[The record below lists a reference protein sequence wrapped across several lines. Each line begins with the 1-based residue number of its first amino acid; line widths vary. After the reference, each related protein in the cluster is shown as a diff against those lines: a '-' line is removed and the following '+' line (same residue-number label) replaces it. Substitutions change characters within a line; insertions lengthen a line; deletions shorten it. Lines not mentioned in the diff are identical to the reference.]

1 MGRLAHDIQML
12 GTRRFIL
19 SDPGR
24 DIGYMPSFSWQ
35 YMGRNMRPLMETL
48 CWTLAAMTVTLH
60 EAPPT
65 LHPGAGWD
73 NMAVAGAHKDRQRAE
88 EGEEG
93 GSEIKQAETKPVASG
108 KGVDGRIS
116 VGVVLERRT
125 NHSPHRL
132 IQGVLEGMDRSRF
145 RLVAFAHDHE
155 VGYPPAAE
163 AVLEAAEEVFVLP
176 WHPFVSG
183 MPDPFAE
190 RKIIIREQV
199 CAPSVGLVLG
209 GHSRLGDDTKIAPL
223 TIGCIWGIDNL
234 VWWLHQRTPQR
245 VLYQL
250 I

>member
-1 MGRLAHDIQML
+1 MERLAHDIQMF
-12 GTRRFIL
+12 GTRNFNL

-73 NMAVAGAHKDRQRAE
+73 NRPVSKAHEDRQRAAE
-88 EGEEG
+88 EDKG
-93 GSEIKQAETKPVASG
+93 GSERKRAKAIPVASEKAVVG
-108 KGVDGRIS
+108 GRITI
-116 VGVVLERRT
+116 GVVLERRT

-132 IQGVLEGMDRSRF
+132 IQSVLEGMDRSRF
-145 RLVAFAHDHE
+145 RLVAFAHEHMVE
-155 VGYPPAAE
+155 YPPAGE

-190 RKIIIREQV
+190 RKIIIMAQV
-199 CAPSVGLVLG
+199 CTRMWVLILG
-209 GHSRLGDDTKIAPL
+209 AHSYLGRHT
-223 TIGCIWGIDNL
+223 
-234 VWWLHQRTPQR
+234 
-245 VLYQL
+245 
-250 I
+250 

>member
-1 MGRLAHDIQML
+1 MGRLAHDIKML
-12 GTRRFIL
+12 DTRRFHL
-19 SDPGR
+19 SEPGR

-48 CWTLAAMTVTLH
+48 CWTLAAMTITLH

-65 LHPGAGWD
+65 LHPGAGWK
-73 NMAVAGAHKDRQRAE
+73 NTAVADAHKGRQRAKE
-88 EGEEG
+88 EEEEKG
-93 GSEIKQAETKPVASG
+93 GSEIKRAETKPVASG
-108 KGVDGRIS
+108 RGVGGRIS

-155 VGYPPAAE
+155 VGYPPAGE

-190 RKIIIREQV
+190 RKLIIMEQV
-199 CAPSVGLVLG
+199 CPPSVGLVLG
-209 GHSRLGDDTKIAPL
+209 GHSCLGDDAKIAPL
-223 TIGCIWGIDNL
+223 TIGYRASI
-234 VWWLHQRTPQR
+234 T
-245 VLYQL
+245 
-250 I
+250 

>member
-1 MGRLAHDIQML
+1 MF
-12 GTRRFIL
+12 GTRRFNL

-48 CWTLAAMTVTLH
+48 CWILAAMTATLH

-65 LHPGAGWD
+65 LHPDVGWD
-73 NMAVAGAHKDRQRAE
+73 NTPVMDAHQNRQRTEEGGGSERQRAT
-88 EGEEG
+88 
-93 GSEIKQAETKPVASG
+93 TKPVTSG
-108 KGVDGRIS
+108 RGVDGRIN

-132 IQGVLEGMDRSRF
+132 IQGVLEGMDRSKF

-155 VGYPPAAE
+155 IDYPPAGE

-190 RKIIIREQV
+190 RKIIIMAQV
-199 CAPSVGLVLG
+199 CTPSFFPQGSVTFKTTP
-209 GHSRLGDDTKIAPL
+209 RA
-223 TIGCIWGIDNL
+223 
-234 VWWLHQRTPQR
+234 HQRTT
-245 VLYQL
+245 
-250 I
+250 IS

>member
-1 MGRLAHDIQML
+1 MSPTGCSPSYIPRLFSTLPPLSRFSRVSSEMGRLAQDMQILDTQ
-12 GTRRFIL
+12 RFNL
-19 SDPGR
+19 SYPGR

-65 LHPGAGWD
+65 LHPGVGWD
-73 NMAVAGAHKDRQRAE
+73 KRPMPDAHEARQRTPEEEE
-88 EGEEG
+88 EGSG
-93 GSEIKQAETKPVASG
+93 RRRPQTKPG
-108 KGVDGRIS
+108 TGGRGEGNGRTT

-155 VGYPPAAE
+155 VDLPPAGQ
-163 AVLEAAEEVFVLP
+163 AVLEAVEEVYILP
-176 WHPFVSG
+176 WDPFVSG

-190 RKIIIREQV
+190 RKIIVMAQV
-199 CAPSVGLVLG
+199 CVNV
-209 GHSRLGDDTKIAPL
+209 
-223 TIGCIWGIDNL
+223 
-234 VWWLHQRTPQR
+234 
-245 VLYQL
+245 
-250 I
+250 

>member
-12 GTRRFIL
+12 GTGRFNL

-65 LHPGAGWD
+65 LRPGAGWEITPLT
-73 NMAVAGAHKDRQRAE
+73 GAPKGKQHAE
-88 EGEEG
+88 EEKERR
-93 GSEIKQAETKPVASG
+93 SEQKRAKPKPVASG
-108 KGVDGRIS
+108 MGVGGRIS

-155 VGYPPAAE
+155 LDYPPAGE

-190 RKIIIREQV
+190 RSIIIMAQV
-199 CAPSVGLVLG
+199 CNSIGFVLG
-209 GHSRLGDDTKIAPL
+209 GHPR
-223 TIGCIWGIDNL
+223 
-234 VWWLHQRTPQR
+234 
-245 VLYQL
+245 
-250 I
+250 